1 MTQQFTT
8 RLTQLSAALADTGVL
23 GIKRG
28 IEREAL
34 RICEQGKLAPNGHP
48 KALGAALTHPLI
60 TTDYAETL
68 LEFIT
73 PVSDSVEQVL
83 SRLTDIHHETL
94 KQLDG
99 QRLWPL
105 SMPCYIGNDR
115 DIVLADYGQSN
126 IGKMKH
132 AYRQGLHHRY
142 GSAMQVISG
151 VHYNFSLPLE
161 FWQTLQQVEGD
172 TQVLSAYISQRYMG
186 LIRNFYRFGW
196 IVAYL
201 YGASPALCGS
211 FMNAGE
217 SELAFESMGRGTLY
231 LPYATSLRLSDLGY
245 TSSAQNALYV
255 NYNSVSEYVKSVR
268 KAVSS
273 HSDEFAKIGV
283 KVDGEYRQLN
293 ANILQIENE
302 LYAPIRAKRVAKP
315 GQTPSQALAEDGIEY
330 IEIRALD
337 VNPYSAVGVTESQV
351 RVIDSLLLACVL
363 MDSPEMDQAELQQ
376 CRNNFNSVA
385 IQGRNPELAL
395 SIGQSTKRLPEHIDT
410 LLAQM
415 AQAAE
420 LLDIQRESRDFSD
433 ALDEVFADVVNDN
446 TYSSR
451 FLRLL
456 KEQAEDNSGL
466 GLQWAAQYRDEM
478 LGHSSINW
486 QAHDFSAMA
495 EQSFIDQQAIE
506 ASDDL
511 DFDHFLAKYFE
522 NANK

>member
-8 RLTQLSAALADTGVL
+8 QLTQLSAAMADTGVL

-48 KALGAALTHPLI
+48 KALGSALTHPLI

-105 SMPCYIGNDR
+105 SMPCYIGDEQ

-132 AYRQGLHHRY
+132 AYRQGLRHRY

-151 VHYNFSLPLE
+151 VHYNFSLPQS
-161 FWQTLQQVEGD
+161 FWQQLQKVDGD
-172 TQVLSAYISQRYMG
+172 QQPLSEYISQRYMA
-186 LIRNFYRFGW
+186 LIRNFYRYGW
-196 IVAYL
+196 MVAYL

-217 SELAFESMGRGTLY
+217 SQLAFEKMAKGTLY

-245 TSSAQNALYV
+245 TSSAQHELDI
-255 NYNSVSEYVKSVR
+255 NYNSVSEYVQSVR

-273 HSDEFAKIGV
+273 HSEEFAKIGV

-302 LYAPIRAKRVAKP
+302 LYAPIRAKRVAKS

-337 VNPYSAVGVTESQV
+337 VNPFDAVGVTEAQV

-363 MDSPEMDQAELQQ
+363 MDSPEMCKEELQA
-376 CRNNFNSVA
+376 CRDNFNAVA
-385 IQGRNPELAL
+385 IEGRNPELSLTIA
-395 SIGQSTKRLPEHIDT
+395 GEEQSLPAHIES
-410 LLAQM
+410 LLAKMQ
-415 AQAAE
+415 QAAQ
-420 LLDIQRESRDFSD
+420 LLDTQRAEPDFSVSLEQ
-433 ALDEVFADVVNDN
+433 AIADVANDN

-456 KEQAEDNSGL
+456 KTQSVDNSSL
-466 GLQWAAQYRDEM
+466 GLQWAAQYREEM
-478 LGHSSINW
+478 LGHKPNNW
-486 QAHDFSAMA
+486 QDQDFSAMA
-495 EQSFIDQQAIE
+495 EQSFAEQQAIE

-511 DFDHFLAKYFE
+511 DFDHFLTKYFE

>member
-8 RLTQLSAALADTGVL
+8 RLTQLSAAMADTGVL
-23 GIKRG
+23 GIQRG

-83 SRLTDIHHETL
+83 SRLTDIHHETM

-105 SMPCYIGNDR
+105 SMPCYIGDEE

-132 AYRQGLHHRY
+132 AYRQGLRHRY

-151 VHYNFSLPLE
+151 VHYNFSLPMS
-161 FWQTLQQVEGD
+161 FWQNLQKVEGD
-172 TQVLSAYISQRYMG
+172 QQDIAEFISQRYMG
-186 LIRNFYRFGW
+186 LIRNFYRYGW
-196 IVAYL
+196 MVAYL

-211 FMNAGE
+211 FMNAGD
-217 SELAFESMGRGTLY
+217 SELAFETMGKGTLY

-245 TSSAQNALYV
+245 TSSAQHQLDI

-268 KAVSS
+268 KAVST
-273 HSDEFAKIGV
+273 HSDEFANIGV
-283 KVDGEYRQLN
+283 KVEGEYRQLN

-337 VNPYSAVGVTESQV
+337 VNPFSGVGVTESQV

-363 MDSPEMDQAELQQ
+363 MDSPEMDQNELQQ
-376 CRNNFNSVA
+376 SRDNFNTVA
-385 IQGRNPELAL
+385 IQGRNPAL
-395 SIGQSTKRLPEHIDT
+395 EMTIAGQTQGLPKHIEQ
-410 LLAQM
+410 LLEQM
-415 AQAAE
+415 SKAAE
-420 LLDIQRESRDFSD
+420 LLDVQREAPDFSN
-433 ALDEVFADVVNDN
+433 ALEEVIADISNDN

-456 KEQAEDNSGL
+456 KAQAQDNSGL
-466 GLQWAAQYRDEM
+466 GLQWAAQYREEM
-478 LGHSSINW
+478 LGHTSINW
-486 QAHDFSAMA
+486 QDQDFSAMA
-495 EQSFIDQQAIE
+495 EQSFIEQQAIE
-506 ASDDL
+506 AGDDL
-511 DFDHFLAKYFE
+511 DFDDFLVKYFE
-522 NANK
+522 NANR